1 MKKSEL
7 LTAILLLSLNVF
19 AQSKKE
25 IIQSLTTR
33 IDSLKLEIANR
44 DIKFEK
50 EQVTSNSNK
59 ELMLLNISKLENTI
73 VNLKAQI
80 DSAKKSN
87 EQLQDNLNQLN
98 SKLLVLNDSIV
109 TLKKEK
115 NSQKNSFEKQ
125 NPIDKVSSKVNSFDI
140 KKSNLPSWFE
150 MVERKYMLTD
160 DRILDL
166 DDFPEIIGGF
176 VPNKGEIFFINGEEV
191 IFPENQIQINRK
203 GSILNKVFKSG
214 QYTIKI
220 TWDEKLTTGAYSE
233 GKISLF
239 NNNELVF
246 NSHLII
252 SGF

>member
-1 MKKSEL
+1 MVNYRAIIQINSEIRSGKPCVRN
-7 LTAILLLSLNVF
+7 TRISVFDVLNWLANGMTF
-19 AQSKKE
+19 DE
-25 IIQSLTTR
+25 II
-33 IDSLKLEIANR
+33 
-44 DIKFEK
+44 
-50 EQVTSNSNK
+50 
-59 ELMLLNISKLENTI
+59 
-73 VNLKAQI
+73 
-80 DSAKKSN
+80 
-87 EQLQDNLNQLN
+87 
-98 SKLLVLNDSIV
+98 
-109 TLKKEK
+109 
-115 NSQKNSFEKQ
+115 
-125 NPIDKVSSKVNSFDI
+125 
-140 KKSNLPSWFE
+140 
-150 MVERKYMLTD
+150 
-160 DRILDL
+160 